1 MNNNVG
7 MGTKHIGMAVVRRN
21 RVVLVNQVISHL
33 DYQSTQVLLIIQR
46 TYASCLFEKFVWLTR
61 IILFFVIAVI
71 LTLLFIQ
78 RSVFSSFF
86 GGEKLYQLTSMVD
99 NYIDKF
105 MNHHQNS
112 GKLITDHVT
121 LSQSDHTNSVT

>member
-46 TYASCLFEKFVWLTR
+46 TYASC
-61 IILFFVIAVI
+61 
-71 LTLLFIQ
+71 
-78 RSVFSSFF
+78 
-86 GGEKLYQLTSMVD
+86 
-99 NYIDKF
+99 
-105 MNHHQNS
+105 
-112 GKLITDHVT
+112 
-121 LSQSDHTNSVT
+121 